1 MYWKQSD
8 SEEIERIEA
17 LHGGE
22 GTVLARR
29 FFEGESRLPV
39 RVYVWELPA
48 GVAWGEHSHPED
60 EPQEEILYCLSG
72 QGTATVNGED
82 IQLGPGEALL
92 LAQGSV
98 HSFRNDGPAPL
109 KLLLVLGRPD
119 GR

>member
-22 GTVLARR
+22 GTVLARPFLR
-29 FFEGESRLPV
+29 GREPLPV

-48 GVAWGEHSHPED
+48 GVAWGGAFPPGRRAAGRNPVLPVRAGYGD
-60 EPQEEILYCLSG
+60 
-72 QGTATVNGED
+72 GERRD

-109 KLLLVLGRPD
+109 KLLLVLGRPG

>member
-48 GVAWGEHSHPED
+48 GVAWGSIPTRKTSRRKRS
-60 EPQEEILYCLSG
+60 C
-72 QGTATVNGED
+72 TAC
-82 IQLGPGEALL
+82 
-92 LAQGSV
+92 
-98 HSFRNDGPAPL
+98 
-109 KLLLVLGRPD
+109 LGRV
-119 GR
+119 RRR